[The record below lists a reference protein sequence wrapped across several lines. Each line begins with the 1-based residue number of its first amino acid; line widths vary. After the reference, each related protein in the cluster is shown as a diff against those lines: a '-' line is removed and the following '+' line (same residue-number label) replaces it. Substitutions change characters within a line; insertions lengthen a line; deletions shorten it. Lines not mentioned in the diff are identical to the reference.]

1 MKARLLVALAAT
13 LVLPGCEL
21 LDWAQD
27 RTRTCDRLQVELVN
41 RSLVAQPVNI
51 VEDGTLYAD
60 DNLLRAGESRRI
72 TECVAEGDHK
82 RFRAGRGGV
91 TLDVKNCLVSR
102 EDYER
107 EHEVARV
114 VWDNEQLDCENW

>member
-1 MKARLLVALAAT
+1 VSRRVAAAALALLA
-13 LVLPGCEL
+13 LPSCKL

-27 RTRTCDRLQVELVN
+27 RTRTCDRLEIELVN
-41 RSLVAQPVNI
+41 RSLVAQPVNL

-60 DNLLRAGESRRI
+60 ANLLRAGESRRI

-91 TLDVKNCLVSR
+91 TLDIVNCLVTR

-107 EHEVARV
+107 EFQVARV
-114 VWDNEQLDCENW
+114 IFDNEQLDCENW